1 MKRLAIALFVFLSPL
16 PASTSA
22 RAASDTAYCA
32 TLSDM
37 AMRYLTTYSRRG
49 LPDAEVVTAVDQCER
64 GNTAG
69 GIPTLE
75 RKLRNSG
82 FTLPPR

>member
-1 MKRLAIALFVFLSPL
+1 MKRIAIALFVLLSPL
-16 PASTSA
+16 PPSMSA
-22 RAASDTAYCA
+22 RAASDMAYCA

-37 AMRYLTTYSRRG
+37 ALRYLSYNGRRG
-49 LPDAEVVTAVDQCER
+49 LPDADVVTAVDQCQR
-64 GNTAG
+64 GDTAG

-75 RKLRNSG
+75 RKLRNGG

>member
-1 MKRLAIALFVFLSPL
+1 MKRFAIALFVVLSPL
-16 PASTSA
+16 PASMSA
-22 RAASDTAYCA
+22 RAANDMAYCA

-37 AMRYLTTYSRRG
+37 ALRYLSYYSKRG
-49 LPDAEVVTAVDQCER
+49 LPDGDVAAAIDQCQR

-75 RKLRNSG
+75 RKLRNGG